1 MRERGCES
9 DEIISN
15 FNVLPTWYGE
25 RARKRDRART
35 RARERKKDILG
46 GRESRT
52 GRKSKGKSVQK
63 RSEREEER
71 GKERRSTGKRER
83 ARTREKQP
91 GRERK
96 SKEIKEGARERVKDR
111 VKRNRSEGFFL
122 SYVAE
127 ETYILKEPANCIH
140 NMPPPWSFS
149 SSYFIFTSSY
159 MLKDHIR

>member
-63 RSEREEER
+63 RSETEEER

-127 ETYILKEPANCIH
+127 ETYI
-140 NMPPPWSFS
+140 FS
-149 SSYFIFTSSY
+149 EETYILQKRPIF
-159 MLKDHIR
+159 